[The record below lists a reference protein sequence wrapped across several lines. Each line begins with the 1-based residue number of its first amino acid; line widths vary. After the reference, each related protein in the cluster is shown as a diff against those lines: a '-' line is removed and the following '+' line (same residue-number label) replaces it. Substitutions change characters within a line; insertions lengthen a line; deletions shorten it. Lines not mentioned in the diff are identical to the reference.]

1 MNPDQKAPGG
11 IEPGQAQ
18 TLADLVAY
26 QEGSI
31 VSRTLYRGPT
41 GTLTLFAFD
50 QGQALSEHT
59 APFDAFVLVLDGEA
73 EVTVGGQPTRA
84 RAGDLVLMPG
94 GTPHAVAA
102 PARFKML
109 LTMFRTR

>member
-1 MNPDQKAPGG
+1 MSDDAKTSGG
-11 IEPGQAQ
+11 FPPGQAQ
-18 TLADLVAY
+18 TLADLVDWQA
-26 QEGSI
+26 GGI
-31 VSRTLYRGPT
+31 VSRTLHRRPT

-84 RAGDLVLMPG
+84 RAGDIVFMPG
-94 GTPHAVAA
+94 GVPHAVAA
-102 PARFKML
+102 PGRFKML
-109 LTMFRTR
+109 LTMFRAP